1 MKPNPNPNQT
11 DLAQGS
17 YEVFCLNC
25 GKVYDACQSQW
36 CECITDNPTLQCPH
50 CKKCFCG
57 TGPETRKAFWEGA
70 PPALWQRRLHNFYK
84 EMGQP
89 PSELGNPLR
98 RPLVLV
104 ADDEPDTRRVAFRV
118 LEGLGYGVLLAKDGV
133 EALNLARIYQPDLIL
148 TDHMM
153 PHMDGK
159 RLCRHIKEDAETRNI
174 KVIVMSGLYKKDS
187 QRIEVLRDYQA
198 DDYLT
203 KPIAFDK
210 LGEVLAS
217 WLQPAPVSP

>member
-1 MKPNPNPNQT
+1 M
-11 DLAQGS
+11 
-17 YEVFCLNC
+17 E
-25 GKVYDACQSQW
+25 
-36 CECITDNPTLQCPH
+36 
-50 CKKCFCG
+50 
-57 TGPETRKAFWEGA
+57 
-70 PPALWQRRLHNFYK
+70 
-84 EMGQP
+84 
-89 PSELGNPLR
+89 
-98 RPLVLV
+98 
-104 ADDEPDTRRVAFRV
+104 
-118 LEGLGYGVLLAKDGV
+118 
-133 EALNLARIYQPDLIL
+133 LARIYQPDLIL

-159 RLCRHIKEDAETRNI
+159 HLCRRIKEDPDTRNI

-217 WLQPAPVSP
+217 WLTPVPVSP

>member
-1 MKPNPNPNQT
+1 MEKKQKDTLP
-11 DLAQGS
+11 AECS

-25 GKVYDACQSQW
+25 SKVYDACQSLW
-36 CECITDNPTLQCPH
+36 CECITDNPTFQCPH
-50 CKKCFCG
+50 CRKCFCNVG
-57 TGPETRKAFWEGA
+57 AEQRKAFWEGA
-70 PPALWQRRLHNFYK
+70 PTALWQRRLRNFYQ

-89 PSELGNPLR
+89 PTDIGNPIR
-98 RPLVLV
+98 RPLILL
-104 ADDEPDTRRVAFRV
+104 ADDEPDTRRIAFNV

-133 EALNLARIYQPDLIL
+133 EALELARIYQPDLIL
-148 TDHMM
+148 TDSMM
-153 PHMDGK
+153 PHMDG
-159 RLCRHIKEDAETRNI
+159 RHLCRRIKEDPGTRNI

-217 WLQPAPVSP
+217 WLTPVPASP